1 MVQSL
6 VKSHTKDELFCTL
19 STSIFLFVKE
29 IPELV
34 LIFSNGSCE
43 NLSRDSGRSRNG
55 SFLPADKALT
65 ALVGAMQA
73 AGRIVIDSLVERWTL

>member
-1 MVQSL
+1 MVQTL
-6 VKSHTKDELFCTL
+6 VKSHTKNEIFCTL

-43 NLSRDSGRSRNG
+43 NLNRDSGRSRNG
-55 SFLPADKALT
+55 SFLSADKALT
-65 ALVGAMQA
+65 ALVGAIQA
-73 AGRIVIDSLVERWTL
+73 VGRIVMDSFVE